1 MYLVETGLRYRQRA
15 EKGASAEGSKLEDL
29 PAAPN
34 PHRSLSSRSNL
45 SQVFPSIAPSAH
57 LFLLT
62 SAQAPFTLLLD
73 CILGFKLY
81 LSGDFKKADISLL
94 SGCYP
99 ESKEIY
105 HLLVELQ
112 NRLTSQPWVHGSK
125 ALRTTPPYPPANSTP
140 TSPPPSTPPPP
151 LRQPLLQACAPSHS
165 ACPFFASRPPLPVL
179 PPTRTPRRVVLS
191 HTDCAPA

>member
-140 TSPPPSTPPPP
+140 TSPPTLHPPTPAPSAFAPGLCSLPQCLPILCFPPSS
-151 LRQPLLQACAPSHS
+151 ACAPSHS
-165 ACPFFASRPPLPVL
+165 NPASRRLIP
-179 PPTRTPRRVVLS
+179 
-191 HTDCAPA
+191 H